1 MSIGYFA
8 FAWCSSLNAVVI
20 LPAFVSV
27 GSSAFY
33 GDSALTRID
42 ATTGICLQ
50 VLDSC
55 SGTCTKFQ
63 GCPIPSTAPTRPPSA
78 LPTSITGATAAGD
91 SPATDPTSGLSAGVI
106 TAIVFSVI
114 AGAAVIALLF
124 WWKYNRSRPQGA
136 VYRPFPGNQ
145 KDDIIIEARMIPT
158 GELVVSPPDKA
169 SLYSATSVTVVSS
182 SSGQQDVIPTGFI
195 LEEL

>member
-78 LPTSITGATAAGD
+78 LPTS
-91 SPATDPTSGLSAGVI
+91 TDPTSGLSAGVI

-136 VYRPFPGNQ
+136 LYSTAEAVEIRRFPGNQ
-145 KDDIIIEARMIPT
+145 KDDIIIEARMVPT
-158 GELVVSPPDKA
+158 GESPPDRA